1 MLCLSPENLE
11 TIWEMVNE
19 HVPEHSQ
26 NELNFNLHD
35 LPNSILSKLDKF
47 ICRRLGKKRIKSN
60 DSGSISEAVL

>member
-1 MLCLSPENLE
+1 
-11 TIWEMVNE
+11 MVNE